1 MVDNNL
7 DKYTIIVEEQDN
19 YTIELNEQGPQG
31 LRGIQ
36 GEVGPVGPQGE
47 AATITIGKVETGD
60 SGTLASV
67 TNVGTST
74 DSVLDFVIPRGDKG
88 RAATIVVG
96 STTTSEP
103 GTEANVVNSG
113 DENMAILDFTIPR
126 GSKGD
131 KGDTGPQGIQGPQGP
146 KGDKGDIGY
155 GMPTGGTTGQIL
167 SKHSDTNYDVEW
179 IDNNPSSLEVMYDKD
194 NKAIKFIDS
203 TNIVTFTIN
212 PDPSDATVVI
222 TSGTCEQVGN
232 SITVPKN
239 SLVEYT
245 VSKDGMITKS
255 GYLNV
260 VEDTSIDVKLTLH
273 PVSLTI
279 NNTTHSKTT
288 LIYNNGDKENS
299 TTSLGATKSV
309 TIDVVPNTI
318 IKATDNYGTYFII
331 TNTTGSIDYTPYYPG
346 GAGGGSW
353 AYCCNSIKTVNSTD
367 SISLTYNDTLT
378 GGSNT
383 ITGTGS
389 ASNTSADYGISTPIS
404 ITTTSST
411 NTYTFNYNPTP
422 TESYSFGGV
431 FALIDT
437 NGVGSVVGS
446 SSSRG
451 GIGGAGG
458 GTDVGGDVGF

>member
-1 MVDNNL
+1 MVDTNL
-7 DKYTIIVEEQDN
+7 DKYTIIIEEQDN

-31 LRGIQ
+31 LRGPQ
-36 GEVGPVGPQGE
+36 GEVGPVGPKGE
-47 AATITIGKVETGD
+47 AATISIGTVTTGEEG
-60 SGTLASV
+60 SNA
-67 TNVGTST
+67 NVVNRGTSLNA
-74 DSVLDFVIPRGDKG
+74 VLDFEIPRGDKG
-88 RAATIVVG
+88 EAATIVVG

-103 GTEANVVNSG
+103 GTEADVVNSG
-113 DENMAILDFTIPR
+113 DESMAILDFTIPR

-131 KGDTGPQGIQGPQGP
+131 KGDTGPQGPQGVQGP
-146 KGDKGDIGY
+146 KGDKGDTGY

-179 IDNNPSSLEVMYDKD
+179 IDNNPSSLGSSSLEVMYDKD
-194 NKAIKFIDS
+194 NKAIKFIDA

-222 TSGTCEQVGN
+222 TSGTCEQIGN

-245 VSKDGMITKS
+245 VSKDGMDTKS

-260 VEDTSIDVKLTLH
+260 VDDTNIDIKLTLS
-273 PVSLTI
+273 PINLTI
-279 NNTTHSKTT
+279 NNTTYSATT
-288 LIYNNGDKENS
+288 LTYNDGSQENK
-299 TTSLGATKSV
+299 TSSLTSKGSV

-318 IKATDNYGTYFII
+318 IKATDSYGTYFIVA
-331 TNTTGSIDYTPYYPG
+331 NTTGSIDYTPYYPG
-346 GAGGGSW
+346 GAGGGVW

-389 ASNTSADYGISTPIS
+389 ASNTSGDYGISTPIS

-411 NTYTFNYNPTP
+411 NTYTFNYNPSP
-422 TESYSFGGV
+422 TETYSFGGV

-437 NGVGSVVGS
+437 NGVGSVIGS
-446 SSSRG
+446 SSSGRPPG
-451 GIGGAGG
+451 SGG
-458 GTDVGGDVGF
+458 GGGDF